1 MPTIH
6 GVERDECC
14 AEDQI
19 LAYLAAEIQGEELS
33 RVEEHLARCSAC
45 QRVVSI
51 AGAYLQPIDRHSSGP
66 TSITSAQVSSSAL
79 FRSLRVVD
87 EIDYVIE
94 RELARGGMGRIMLAT
109 DRQGRRVAI
118 KILLGGGERAR
129 RRFLRELQV
138 TARLQHPS
146 IVTLYEAGR
155 WHSGEPFFAMKLVPG
170 RTLRE
175 ELAALPVWK
184 DRLTLVPRLIA
195 VTDALAYAHDQ
206 GIIHRDL
213 KPGNILVGGFG
224 ETVVIDWGLAKVR
237 GVESDD
243 ANDPGPPTPPSAGDD
258 TTVLGTPVGTPAY
271 MSPEQARG
279 EVVDERADVYG
290 LGALLYH
297 VLSGHAPYTG
307 LSTNDVL
314 AQVLGGPPPSL
325 TERTPALPTDLVA
338 IVQKAMMTNPAERY
352 PTAKDMAEDLRR
364 FAAGRLV
371 SVHAYSFRALVRR
384 WLQKNRAA
392 VSVVGALLVAGII
405 AAGLSVDRIVHERN
419 RAEAERGIAT
429 AHRTAAEALVKF
441 LITEFRA
448 RVSRVD
454 RLDLLEGL
462 EGQVSQYYESVAH
475 SGAPSDSITLSN
487 QAATLQALGFVQY
500 ERHNLSRAR
509 ELFRRA
515 LEHWQAADRGDVT
528 PLDDLVQHGKTWH
541 ALGLVEYTEGNAA
554 AAIAAH
560 RRAVQLADR
569 CVRLDPEYLPGHL
582 LGATN
587 LGSIS
592 DTLLFRNGDAR
603 GATTVGEQA
612 VSRLEP
618 LLAKH
623 AEDYDLLRKLALLN
637 ETASGRYL
645 TLGQIDEARS
655 SIEKSRDL
663 FARLVA
669 AKPEDLIVARE
680 YAYAFVFLG
689 TVEIAR
695 GRLEEASAAANEAIV
710 RYEEVVARNPGNRN
724 SETAL
729 GVAYTF
735 RCDFERRGRNLPD
748 AERSCQRA
756 LSVFRAQH
764 QSDSRNTTTRSLLAL
779 ALTNLGRVEMA
790 AERLRPAR
798 QTLAEAVS
806 IARSLSVSQPES
818 GKWKED
824 LVTSMVWLI
833 DVELRLRELEPAA
846 EHLREAVALAE
857 ARARES
863 PENADIQN
871 SLGLSRTLAGDSA
884 SAQGLH
890 ELAASRYAEAEQVF
904 AQLRQRSPDA
914 VDFQTA
920 FSRASLLRASALEA
934 AFGRGH
940 RDARA
945 LRDESRAVLENL
957 ARERRLFPEDEP
969 LLSALNET
977 PPSAR
982 RGAHLT
988 GEPPV
993 AGQK

>member
-1 MPTIH
+1 MPTMRAAP
-6 GVERDECC
+6 ERGECC
-14 AEDQI
+14 SEDTI
-19 LAYLAAEIQGEELS
+19 LAYLAAELQGDELS

-45 QRVVSI
+45 RRVVSVI
-51 AGAYLQPIDRHSSGP
+51 G
-66 TSITSAQVSSSAL
+66 AQVRSIERDASGATPSRELEEDSSAL
-79 FRSLRVVD
+79 LRSLRLVD

-118 KILLGGGERAR
+118 KVLLGGGERAR
-129 RRFLRELQV
+129 RRFVRELQV

-155 WHSGEPFFAMKLVPG
+155 WHSGEPFFAMKLVLG

-175 ELAALPVWK
+175 ELAARPVWK

-243 ANDPGPPTPPSAGDD
+243 TNDSDPSPMHPSAGDN
-258 TTVLGTPVGTPAY
+258 TTLLGTPVGTPAY

-297 VLSGHAPYTG
+297 VLSGHAPYAG
-307 LSTNDVL
+307 FSPNDVL
-314 AQVLGGPPPSL
+314 AQVLAGPPPSL

-338 IVQKAMMTNPAERY
+338 IVEKAMMTNPRERY

-371 SVHAYSFRALVRR
+371 SVHSYSFRALVRR

-392 VSVVGALLVAGII
+392 VSVAGTLLVAGII
-405 AAGLSVDRIVHERN
+405 AASLSVDRIVHERN
-419 RAEAERGIAT
+419 RAEAERAIAT
-429 AHRTAAEALVKF
+429 THHTAAEALVKF

-448 RVSRVD
+448 RVSRLD

-462 EGQVSQYYESVAH
+462 EDQVSQYYESVAQ
-475 SGAPSDSITLSN
+475 SGAPSDPITLSN

-500 ERHNLSRAR
+500 ERHSLKRAR
-509 ELFRRA
+509 DLFQRS
-515 LEHWQAADRGDVT
+515 LEHWQSADRGDAT
-528 PLDDLVQHGKTWH
+528 PLADLVQHGKTWH

-560 RRAVQLADR
+560 RRAVALADQ
-569 CVRLDPEYLPGHL
+569 CIRLDPEYLPGHL

-603 GATTVGEQA
+603 AASTAGEQA

-618 LLAKH
+618 LLARYP
-623 AEDYDLLRKLALLN
+623 EDYDLLRKLAVLN

-645 TLGQIDEARS
+645 TLGQIDDAHS
-655 SIEKSRDL
+655 SIEKSLDL
-663 FARLVA
+663 FTRLVA

-689 TVEIAR
+689 TVEVTR
-695 GRLEEASAAANEAIV
+695 GRLEEGRAAASEAIR
-710 RYEEVVARNPGNRN
+710 RYEEVVARDPGNRN
-724 SETAL
+724 SQAKL

-735 RCDFERRGRNLPD
+735 RCDFERRDRRLTD
-748 AERSCQRA
+748 AETSCHRA
-756 LSVFRAQH
+756 LAAFRSPQA
-764 QSDSRNTTTRSLLAL
+764 SDSSSTTTKSLLVL
-779 ALTNLGRVEMA
+779 GLTNLGRVEMA
-790 AERLRPAR
+790 AERLRPAH
-798 QTLAEAVS
+798 QTLTEAVS
-806 IARSLSVSQPES
+806 IARSLSVSQPDS

-824 LVTSMVWLI
+824 LVTSLTSLI
-833 DVELRLRELEPAA
+833 DVELRMRELEPAT
-846 EHLREAVALAE
+846 EHLREALALAE
-857 ARARES
+857 DRARES
-863 PENADIQN
+863 PENADIQ
-871 SLGLSRTLAGDSA
+871 SSVALLRTLAGDSA
-884 SAQGLH
+884 SAQGLR
-890 ELAASRYAEAEQVF
+890 EAAAAQYAEALQVL
-904 AQLRQRSPDA
+904 APLTKRSPDA
-914 VDFQTA
+914 VDYQTA
-920 FSRASLLRASALEA
+920 FARASMRRASALEA
-934 AFGRGH
+934 TFGGRPGE
-940 RDARA
+940 ARE
-945 LRDESRAVLENL
+945 LREASRAALERL
-957 ARERRLFPEDEP
+957 AREHRLFPEDAP
-969 LLSALNET
+969 LLSALNAFGASV
-977 PPSAR
+977 PKRSADDR
-982 RGAHLT
+982 
-988 GEPPV
+988 
-993 AGQK
+993 